1 LVIPRTLD
9 TRRLR
14 NGFSLLFGS
23 SRKIYG
29 TRDGW
34 EWTLNRDTGIERVS
48 TMLSCLQWQL
58 THLGFPVP
66 WFSLETVERSRLW
79 GSPVK
84 PPDQTKTFI
93 LGLCLPDVIVLCL
106 CLCLCH
112 REAGCPLNPRYD
124 TGSGE

>member
-1 LVIPRTLD
+1 MAGSGRFGIRGQRKCVDDVELSTVAVD
-9 TRRLR
+9 T
-14 NGFSLLFGS
+14 F
-23 SRKIYG
+23 
-29 TRDGW
+29 
-34 EWTLNRDTGIERVS
+34 
-48 TMLSCLQWQL
+48 
-58 THLGFPVP
+58 GFPVP

-93 LGLCLPDVIVLCL
+93 LGLCLPDVIVLYL

-124 TGSGE
+124 TGCGE